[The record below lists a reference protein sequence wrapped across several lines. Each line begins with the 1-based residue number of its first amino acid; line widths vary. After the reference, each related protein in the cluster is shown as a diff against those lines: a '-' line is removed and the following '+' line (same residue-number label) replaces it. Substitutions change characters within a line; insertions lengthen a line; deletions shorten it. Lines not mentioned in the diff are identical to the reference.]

1 MAFILLQSQAVSIWT
16 EIQAIAETAAA
27 VGIVFTLFYTAWSF
41 TRALSDGY
49 YAELDR
55 VYFEL
60 LKIALERPWLLDF
73 PATSDPSRQREYDA
87 YAFMVWN
94 FVETIY
100 DRCQGWG
107 KKRLRDTWYPVIK
120 AENDL
125 HRKWFDLPVNRSK
138 FKPNFCRFIEQQY
151 PVAISQAVKNS

>member
-1 MAFILLQSQAVSIWT
+1 MFCVLLQSQAISVWT
-16 EIQAIAETAAA
+16 EIQAIAEAAA
-27 VGIVFTLFYTAWSF
+27 AIGIVFTLFYSVWSF
-41 TRALSDGY
+41 TRALRDSY
-49 YAELDR
+49 YSELDR

-73 PATSDPSRQREYDA
+73 PATADPGRQREYDA

-94 FVETIY
+94 FVETIF

-107 KKRLRDTWYPVIK
+107 KKRLRETWYPVIK

-138 FKPNFCRFIEQQY
+138 FKPHFCTFMEQQY
-151 PVAISQAVKNS
+151 PTKNIRE